1 MMGKVCRALIVAL
14 TFTALIITSPCYG
27 GVKAQERAPLQTI
40 TIAQNPYAPVPYDR
54 YQEWERLSPQERE
67 QLRQRW
73 RYYQNLPPQ
82 ERQLLKRRYEEW
94 RKLPPEDQRVIRE
107 KLRRWEELSPEEQEA
122 IRQRF
127 RR

>member
-40 TIAQNPYAPVPYDR
+40 TIAQNPYAAVPYDR

>member
-94 RKLPPEDQRVIRE
+94 RKLPPEDQRVIKE
-107 KLRRWEELSPEEQEA
+107 KLRRWKELSPEEQEA

>member
-1 MMGKVCRALIVAL
+1 MMGKVCRALIVTL

-94 RKLPPEDQRVIRE
+94 RKLPPEDQRVIKE

>member
-1 MMGKVCRALIVAL
+1 MMKKIHRGLIVIT
-14 TFTALIITSPCYG
+14 TFTTLITSPCYS
-27 GVKAQERAPLQTI
+27 GVKAYDWTPLQTI
-40 TIAQNPYAPVPYDR
+40 TIAQNQYAPVPYDR

-73 RYYQNLPPQ
+73 RYYQSLPPQ

-94 RKLPPEDQRVIRE
+94 KKLPPEEQKVIKE

>member
-94 RKLPPEDQRVIRE
+94 RKLPPEDQRVIKE